1 MEAIEAVVALVK
13 ERDELSETLDEYE
26 DWFEELVGK
35 RVSLQLPSKKKNKVK
50 YVTAV
55 VIDFVSG
62 EGWTARDENTD
73 TLYEIDFMD
82 FVKGE
87 AWIFDEKK

>member
-13 ERDELSETLDEYE
+13 ERDELTETLDEYE
-26 DWFEELVGK
+26 DWFEELIGK
-35 RVSLQLPSKKKNKVK
+35 HVSLQLPSKKNKVK

-62 EGWTARDENTD
+62 EGWTARDESTD
-73 TLYEIDFMD
+73 TLYEIDFSD

-87 AWIFDEKK
+87 AWVIGEKK